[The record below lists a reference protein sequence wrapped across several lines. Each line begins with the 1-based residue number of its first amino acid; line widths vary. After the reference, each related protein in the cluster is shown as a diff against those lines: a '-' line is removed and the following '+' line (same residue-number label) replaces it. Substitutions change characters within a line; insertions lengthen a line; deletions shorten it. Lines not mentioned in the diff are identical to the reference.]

1 MGKTLEFRS
10 DCPMASALDVIGDKW
25 SLLIIRDLAHHQ
37 CTYGELEKIKENI
50 TTNILADRLKK
61 LVAYELIEKS
71 LYQEKP
77 KRYHYLLTHKG
88 RALLPIL
95 LDLANWGK
103 EHLCNHGE
111 CLNGDLLSASK
122 ADTSNL

>member
-1 MGKTLEFRS
+1 MAKSLEFRS
-10 DCPMASALDVIGDKW
+10 DCPVASALDVIGDKW
-25 SLLIIRDLAHHQ
+25 SLLIIRDLAYQ
-37 CTYGELEKIKENI
+37 KCTYGDLEKIQENI

-61 LVAYELIEKS
+61 LVAYALIEKS

-103 EHLCNHGE
+103 EHLCDNGV
-111 CLNGDLLSASK
+111 CLK
-122 ADTSNL
+122 AD